1 MTRVLLVEDHAAFR
15 QALAFMIDREPDMEV
30 VGQAGSVAEAR
41 DLVNGVDVAVLDL
54 NLEDGSGA
62 DLIPVLRRA
71 NPEGMVLVLTASS
84 SQAEIATAVE
94 AGAAGVMHKSSSIT
108 AIIDA
113 IRRLNAGEML
123 MAPQEMVNLL
133 RIATQQHAAAREAE
147 GIAARLTPR
156 ELDVLRA
163 LARGASDKE
172 IAQELVV
179 STETVRTHMVNIL
192 GKLGASSR
200 LQALVLAIRY
210 GLVQV

>member
-1 MTRVLLVEDHAAFR
+1 
-15 QALAFMIDREPDMEV
+15 
-30 VGQAGSVAEAR
+30 
-41 DLVNGVDVAVLDL
+41 
-54 NLEDGSGA
+54 
-62 DLIPVLRRA
+62 
-71 NPEGMVLVLTASS
+71 
-84 SQAEIATAVE
+84 
-94 AGAAGVMHKSSSIT
+94 
-108 AIIDA
+108 
-113 IRRLNAGEML
+113 